1 MFGRGR
7 APAGKAE
14 TAAQPAQA
22 GTAAPATAAAAASE
36 ADFGLTPAQRQAGK
50 PEPAKPAEPE
60 EIRSRI
66 AKVIPRGMEPPLLEL
81 ENGQQWLLLESM
93 GSYRFRA
100 GDGIAIRRGSLGS
113 YLASNP
119 DRKGA
124 WRVRR
129 VK

>member
-1 MFGRGR
+1 MSLVPTAGSGSRTPPLVAGLSCLAGFGVL
-7 APAGKAE
+7 AVLVALAW
-14 TAAQPAQA
+14 
-22 GTAAPATAAAAASE
+22 
-36 ADFGLTPAQRQAGK
+36 
-50 PEPAKPAEPE
+50 
-60 EIRSRI
+60 
-66 AKVIPRGMEPPLLEL
+66 PPLLEL

-113 YLASNP
+113 YRASNP